1 MTTTASKQAL
11 LMREIAGPE
20 KMPWVRMAYTLV
32 APAEINLKRE
42 RNSIMH
48 YTSRRTRY
56 ILEQKSFVMRHFFQ
70 IHLPQQVNKG
80 TYLSAAWQI
89 VPHVSAMSSTRMAT
103 RSVTSPTSTMRS
115 TSFAFFLSLWI
126 RAKSTFNLSAIE
138 VTLQR

>member
-11 LMREIAGPE
+11 LMRDIAGPE

-32 APAEINLKRE
+32 APAEISLRVKYR
-42 RNSIMH
+42 ITH
-48 YTSRRTRY
+48 YSSPDEWIHPGKEEMCTTR
-56 ILEQKSFVMRHFFQ
+56 
-70 IHLPQQVNKG
+70 VNEG
-80 TYLSAAWQI
+80 AHLSAAWQI
-89 VPHVSAMSSTRMAT
+89 VPQVSAMSSTRIAT
-103 RSVTSPTSTMRS
+103 RSVTSPTRTIRS